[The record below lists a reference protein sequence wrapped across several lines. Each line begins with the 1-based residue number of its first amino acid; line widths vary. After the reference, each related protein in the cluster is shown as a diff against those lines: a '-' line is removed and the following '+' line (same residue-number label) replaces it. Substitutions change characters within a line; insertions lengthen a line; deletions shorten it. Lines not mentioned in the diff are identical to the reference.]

1 MAPITN
7 GAAKPG
13 AEQVTAGAST
23 GDDAK
28 NLWNRYEYARYG
40 DNIKNE
46 LIEVQS
52 HPPTW
57 RARRA
62 KVIGCALTLSRTSS
76 LATATLS
83 RRTKN
88 MWQRTSRSARNRR

>member
-13 AEQVTAGAST
+13 AEQATTDAST
-23 GDDAK
+23 DDTK

-46 LIEVQS
+46 LIEVRS

-76 LATATLS
+76 LAIATLP

-88 MWQRTSRSARNRR
+88 M